1 MGRKGK
7 YLFIFLLIFLIY
19 SGTFAYAAETYN
31 IDGKNI
37 SYNYPSINILIDGV
51 KQNPNMKPLMIDNHV
66 FVPVRFISEK
76 MGAQIG
82 YDSTKVWITYNGDKI
97 VLYFYKDTAYVND
110 KPVKLDSSVK
120 LVNYGYT
127 YVPLRFIS
135 EAFKNNVNWDE
146 NTNTVYIDSKTG
158 TDTQIVSAK
167 LSDQSS
173 NTTQTS
179 QSNLNNTST
188 NQNTQDTSVKPY
200 TVDSIGFTNI
210 NDARS
215 VIILTQ
221 DSNYNIS
228 KSPNKDAIFVDL
240 NNAVLKNGVYGFALD
255 DKVVKGVIPTQL
267 TPNTVRVI
275 ITLSSDADY
284 SVAQQDG
291 KLIINIQPII
301 TTLPSSLMV
310 NADVVN
316 IRTGPGTQYDIIT
329 QVNNGD
335 ILSVIDKSGDW
346 YKVKLQNG
354 VVGWIAGWLTIAYNN
369 PNQIASDTSDNL
381 SDRRTLT
388 AGGSQ
393 SSRGN
398 IGQALTSLPYAG
410 KGVWYSI
417 YSKMPDASDLSRF
430 VTARVT
436 HIYIEVATSKAG
448 FPDKWKKWLDD
459 LLPAAHRAGIKVIA
473 WLYTDLKDTTYDAS
487 LTAQVANYVTPS
499 GYRVDGVAA
508 DIEELPQK
516 DPVTAAKMVEDYAT
530 QTLKNLPAGM
540 PFIAITYPPQYRP
553 NYPYATMAKY
563 FDAIALM
570 DYWHVSSANY
580 TYDDAK
586 NFVSDSI
593 KKVQFLAGNNVNIEV
608 ILHGYDDGY
617 GLPSVDELKGALDAS
632 KDAVGYSIYTW
643 NTLNDELKDVFAN
656 Y

>member
-1 MGRKGK
+1 MRRKGK

-19 SGTFAYAAETYN
+19 SGTFAYATETYN

-37 SYNYPSINILIDGV
+37 FYNYPPINILIDGV
-51 KQNPNMKPLMIDNHV
+51 KQNPNMRPLMIDNHV
-66 FVPVRFISEK
+66 FVPVRFVSEK

-127 YVPLRFIS
+127 YVPLRFIG
-135 EAFKNNVNWDE
+135 EAFKNNVKWDE
-146 NTNTVYIDSKTG
+146 NTRTVYIEKEKETG
-158 TDTQIVSAK
+158 AQISITRLSNPNSSVSV
-167 LSDQSS
+167 
-173 NTTQTS
+173 TS
-179 QSNLNNTST
+179 QSNLTTSAT
-188 NQNTQDTSVKPY
+188 NQGTQALSSNPY
-200 TVDSIGFTNI
+200 TIDGIGFTDI
-210 NDARS
+210 DS
-215 VIILTQ
+215 VRNVTILTQ
-221 DSNYNIS
+221 DTNYNIYT
-228 KSPNKDAIFVDL
+228 SPTKDAIFVDL
-240 NNAVLKNGVYGFALD
+240 NNAILSYGVRGFARD
-255 DKVVKGVIPTQL
+255 DKIVRGIIPIQL
-267 TPNTVRVI
+267 TPTSVRII
-275 ITLSSDADY
+275 ITLNSDANY
-284 SVAQQDG
+284 SVSQQDG
-291 KLIINIQPII
+291 KLLINLQPISMN
-301 TTLPSSLMV
+301 LPSSLMV

-346 YKVKLQNG
+346 YKVKLQDG
-354 VVGWIAGWLTIAYNN
+354 TIGWIAGWLTTVYNN
-369 PNQIASDTSDNL
+369 SNQVTNNNSNNF
-381 SDRRTLT
+381 SDRRVLT
-388 AGGSQ
+388 ASNIQ
-393 SSRGN
+393 PSRGS

-417 YSKMPDASDLSRF
+417 YSAMPTANDLSRF

-436 HIYIEVATSKAG
+436 HIYLEVATSKAG
-448 FPDKWKKWLDD
+448 FLDEWKKRLDD

-473 WLYTDLKDTTYDAS
+473 WLYTDLKDTSYDAS
-487 LTAQVANYVTPS
+487 LTAQVANYVTPN

-516 DPVTAAKMVEDYAT
+516 DPATASKMVEDYAT

-617 GLPSVDELKGALDAS
+617 GLPSVDELRGALDAS

>member
-1 MGRKGK
+1 
-7 YLFIFLLIFLIY
+7 
-19 SGTFAYAAETYN
+19 
-31 IDGKNI
+31 
-37 SYNYPSINILIDGV
+37 
-51 KQNPNMKPLMIDNHV
+51 
-66 FVPVRFISEK
+66 
-76 MGAQIG
+76 
-82 YDSTKVWITYNGDKI
+82 
-97 VLYFYKDTAYVND
+97 
-110 KPVKLDSSVK
+110 
-120 LVNYGYT
+120 
-127 YVPLRFIS
+127 
-135 EAFKNNVNWDE
+135 
-146 NTNTVYIDSKTG
+146 
-158 TDTQIVSAK
+158 
-167 LSDQSS
+167 
-173 NTTQTS
+173 
-179 QSNLNNTST
+179 
-188 NQNTQDTSVKPY
+188 
-200 TVDSIGFTNI
+200 
-210 NDARS
+210 
-215 VIILTQ
+215 
-221 DSNYNIS
+221 
-228 KSPNKDAIFVDL
+228 
-240 NNAVLKNGVYGFALD
+240 
-255 DKVVKGVIPTQL
+255 
-267 TPNTVRVI
+267 
-275 ITLSSDADY
+275 
-284 SVAQQDG
+284 
-291 KLIINIQPII
+291 
-301 TTLPSSLMV
+301 MV

-316 IRTGPGTQYDIIT
+316 IRTGPGTQYNIIT

-417 YSKMPDASDLSRF
+417 YSTMPTANDLSRF
-430 VTARVT
+430 VNARVT
-436 HIYIEVATSKAG
+436 HIYLEVATSKAG

-499 GYRVDGVAA
+499 GYRVDGIAA

-516 DPVTAAKMVEDYAT
+516 DPVTASKMVEDYAT

-617 GLPSVDELKGALDAS
+617 GLPSVDELRGALDAS

-643 NTLNDELKDVFAN
+643 NTLNDELKDVFVN